1 MTTRS
6 YVCSQEEVKA
16 VHHHPTA
23 DQQLVIDSYASKF
36 EVCMG
41 RIPEGLHYL
50 PGLGPVWFGVGPTS
64 SATSES

>member
-1 MTTRS
+1 MTRG

-23 DQQLVIDSYASKF
+23 EQQLAIDAYAAKF
-36 EVCMG
+36 EACMA

-64 SATSES
+64 STSES